1 MRKTALILAAGQGT
15 RMKSETPKVLHK
27 VCGRSMLEHVLDA
40 AKGSGAEQ
48 NVVVVGHGAEEV
60 IEKTADPGLTFVHQK
75 QQLGTGHAVLMAEHV
90 LPEEGLVLVL
100 CGDTPLITKETLQ
113 EFITYHAESKNSV
126 SVLTAIFEEPYGY
139 GRIVKDT
146 QGRLLKIVEEKDADP
161 EEKNIKEINSGM
173 YCFDAASLKANLKKI
188 TNNNAQGEYY
198 LTDLIE
204 IAVKQNEKTGAYP
217 VKNRDEIMGVNTR
230 VQLAAAEGIMRR
242 RINEK
247 HMLAGVGMI
256 APEAVYIGTNVE
268 IGKDTIIYPGA
279 ILSGKTV
286 IGEGCIIGQNCR
298 IENSTIGNGTEI
310 QSSTVIDSKVG
321 NNTSIGPYAYLRP
334 KSNVGSEVKIGDFV
348 EVKNAS
354 IGDGSKASHLSYI
367 GDADVGKDVNIG
379 CGVVF
384 VNYDGVNKFRSTVE
398 DEAFIGSNSNLVA
411 PVHVER
417 RGYIAAGTTVT
428 RTVSEG
434 TLVVGRPKERV
445 IQGWG
450 ERKMEEKKEK
460 KNVK

>member
-1 MRKTALILAAGQGT
+1 MKKAALILAAGQGT

-27 VCGRSMLEHVLDA
+27 VCEKSMLEHVLNA
-40 AKGSGAEQ
+40 AKDSGTDE
-48 NVVVVGHGAEEV
+48 NVIVVGHGAEEV
-60 IEKTADPGLTFVHQK
+60 IEKTESQGLTFVHQK
-75 QQLGTGHAVLMAEHV
+75 QQLGTGHAVMMAEHV
-90 LPEEGLVLVL
+90 LPEEGLVLIL

-113 EFITYHAESKNSV
+113 EFIAYHIETENSV
-126 SVLTAIFEEPYGY
+126 SVLTAVFENPYGY
-139 GRIVKDT
+139 GRIVKDP
-146 QGRLLKIVEEKDADP
+146 QVGLLKIVEEKDAND
-161 EEKNIKEINSGM
+161 EEKKIKEINSGM
-173 YCFDAASLKANLKKI
+173 YCFDAAFLKKHLKQI
-188 TNNNAQGEYY
+188 TNDNAQGEYY

-204 IAVKQNEKTGAYP
+204 IAVRQEEKTGSYP

-230 VQLAAAEGIMRR
+230 VQLAAAEAIMRKK
-242 RINEK
+242 INEK

-256 APEAVYIGTNVE
+256 APDNVYIGTEVE
-268 IGKDTIIYPGA
+268 IGKDTVVYPGA
-279 ILSGKTV
+279 ILSGRTI
-286 IGEGCIIGQNCR
+286 IGEGCIIGQNSR
-298 IENSTIGNGTEI
+298 IENSEIGNGTEV
-310 QSSTVIDSKVG
+310 QSSTIIDSKVG
-321 NNTSIGPYAYLRP
+321 KNTSIGPYAYLRP
-334 KSNVGSEVKIGDFV
+334 KSNIGDNVKIGDFV

-411 PVHVER
+411 PVHVEKQ
-417 RGYIAAGTTVT
+417 GYIAAGTTIT
-428 RTVSEG
+428 KTVAQG

-450 ERKMEEKKEK
+450 ERKMKEKKEK